1 MKKYTVSALF
11 ALGVVAVLLG
21 LAACSGG
28 GGSGSGT
35 PIVMQGVMTK
45 GSVILN
51 GVRFEDTSASISA
64 DGTDKSAAYLGDGMK
79 VKLKGR
85 VNDDGVTGTADI
97 VEAENEVR
105 GAVASKG
112 PDSFVVLG
120 QTVYVD
126 GGTYFVGVASFAAL
140 SIGDKVEVHGQRD
153 LTLAI
158 RATRVEKL
166 SGLVQDE
173 IRGHVADKDNP
184 AGTFE
189 IETFGQ
195 EFTYDGGTVIA
206 GGLTFADGDL
216 VEVRLTGTYATKI
229 ELEDAED
236 TEFQPAEGQ
245 ELSVEGYVTGL
256 IDTAGIFSFSIGDQ
270 LVLTAV
276 GTEFEAG
283 VPADLA
289 DGKKVEAEGHV
300 DATGVL
306 VADKIKFDAS
316 IKIEAN
322 AAGADSADVLGLDIR
337 VTSRTEFDGAIA
349 EETDIALGVGLEIE
363 GFLNP
368 DGSITATE
376 IKGLDT
382 TVDPQEIVLQGVAA
396 AVSSTAYTYT
406 VAGITV
412 NYAIASEIEDEDAEG
427 SVVLTLDQFRA
438 KLVAG
443 RTAVKAKGSF
453 DAGVLTADKIEIE

>member
-1 MKKYTVSALF
+1 MKKYSVSALF
-11 ALGVVAVLLG
+11 ALGVAALLLG
-21 LAACSGG
+21 LAACTSGG
-28 GGSGSGT
+28 GSGT

-51 GVRFEDTSASISA
+51 GIRFEDTSANISA
-64 DGTDKSAAYLGDGMK
+64 DGTDKSASFLGDGMK

-97 VEAENEVR
+97 VEVENEVR
-105 GAVASKG
+105 GTLGSKLT
-112 PDSFVVLG
+112 DSFVVLG

-126 GGTYFVGVASFAAL
+126 GSTVYAGVAKFADL
-140 SIGDKVEVHGQRD
+140 VNNVDKVEVHGQRD

-166 SGLVQDE
+166 TGSVQEE
-173 IRGHVADKDNP
+173 IRGHVTGKTGSDFSIDSGARLY
-184 AGTFE
+184 
-189 IETFGQ
+189 
-195 EFTYDGGTVIA
+195 TYDGSTVIA

-216 VEVRLTGTYATKI
+216 VEVRLSAITPFYATKI

-245 ELSVEGYVTGL
+245 ELSVEGYVGGL

-270 LVLTAV
+270 LVQTVV

-289 DGKKVEAEGHV
+289 DGKKVEAEGHA
-300 DATGVL
+300 DAAGVL
-306 VADKIKFDAS
+306 IADKIKFDS
-316 IKIEAN
+316 SMRIHAN
-322 AAGADSADVLGLDIR
+322 AAGNSSADVLGLDIQA
-337 VTSRTEFDGAIA
+337 TSRTEFDGLAGEANIVS
-349 EETDIALGVGLEIE
+349 GNGLEIE

-376 IKGLDT
+376 IKKLGSPVSAT
-382 TVDPQEIVLQGVAA
+382 EIVLQGVAA
-396 AVSSTAYTYT
+396 TVSSTAYTYT

-412 NYAIASEIEDEDAEG
+412 NYAGASEIEDEDANG
-427 SVVLTLDQFRA
+427 SAVLTLGQFRA

-443 RTAVKAKGSF
+443 RTVVKAKGSYG
-453 DAGVLTADKIEIE
+453 AGVLTANKIEIE

>member
-11 ALGVVAVLLG
+11 ALGVVAVLLS
-21 LAACSGG
+21 LAACTGG
-28 GGSGSGT
+28 GGSGT

-64 DGTDKSAAYLGDGMK
+64 DGTDKSAAFLGDGMK

-85 VNDDGVTGTADI
+85 VNDDGVTGTAEV
-97 VEAENEVR
+97 VEVENEVR
-105 GAVASKG
+105 GSVASKG
-112 PDSFVVLG
+112 ADSFVVLG

-126 GGTYFVGVASFAAL
+126 GGTFFVGVANFAAL
-140 SIGDKVEVHGQRD
+140 INGDKVEVHGQRD

-173 IRGHVADKDNP
+173 IRGHVTGKTGSDFSIDSGA
-184 AGTFE
+184 
-189 IETFGQ
+189 Q
-195 EFTYDGGTVIA
+195 LYTYDGGTVIA
-206 GGLTFADGDL
+206 GGLTFANGDL
-216 VEVRLTGTYATKI
+216 VEVRLSATTPFYATKI

-236 TEFQPAEGQ
+236 TKFQPAEGQ

-256 IDTAGIFSFSIGDQ
+256 IDNAGIFSFSIGDQ
-270 LVLTAV
+270 LVQTVV

-316 IKIEAN
+316 MKIHAN
-322 AAGADSADVLGLDIR
+322 ATDGSSADVLGLDIQA
-337 VTSRTEFDGAIA
+337 TSRTEFSGGIVGEAGIA
-349 EETDIALGVGLEIE
+349 GGNGLEIE

-376 IKGLDT
+376 IKKLGSPVSAT
-382 TVDPQEIVLQGVAA
+382 EIVLQGVAA
-396 AVSSTAYTYT
+396 TVSSTAYTYT

-412 NYAIASEIEDEDAEG
+412 NYAIASEIEDEDGNG
-427 SVVLTLDQFRA
+427 SAVLTLDQFRA

-443 RTAVKAKGSF
+443 RTVVKAKGTF
-453 DAGVLTADKIEIE
+453 AAGVLTADKIEIE